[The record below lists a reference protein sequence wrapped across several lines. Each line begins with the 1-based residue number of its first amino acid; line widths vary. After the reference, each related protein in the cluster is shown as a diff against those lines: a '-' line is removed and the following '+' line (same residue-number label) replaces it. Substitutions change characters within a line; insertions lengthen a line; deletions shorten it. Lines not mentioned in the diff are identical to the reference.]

1 MAQEPQ
7 LLDSDRDQPPNG
19 TVAGASAH
27 GDEATSA
34 GALIPRDNAARLQF
48 WLIISGFAMM
58 FVASI
63 LMWVRFG
70 PSMFVDLATAV
81 MNCF

>member
-7 LLDSDRDQPPNG
+7 TLDRDRDQPPNG
-19 TVAGASAH
+19 AVAGAAVH
-27 GDEATSA
+27 GDEASA
-34 GALIPRDNAARLQF
+34 GALIPRDNVARLQF

>member
-1 MAQEPQ
+1 MVQDPQ
-7 LLDSDRDQPPNG
+7 IRDNDRQRA
-19 TVAGASAH
+19 AGAASGHPDDAAV
-27 GDEATSA
+27 GTAQ
-34 GALIPRDNAARLQF
+34 RDNVARLQF
-48 WLIISGFAMM
+48 WLIISGFVMM
-58 FVASI
+58 FAASI